1 VSNSKQSTKQSIK
14 RSLSRL
20 VAVQSLYQYNFY
32 QSDKDLLEISKQLLE
47 NYFLSEE
54 EEKPTSYLDKIDTE
68 LLESLLSGIILALE
82 NIDEEIKSFL
92 KDEWRAEDMP
102 DLMMPILR
110 LASFELKFM
119 KDTPTKVII
128 SEYVDLAA
136 CYYEEKKVNFINK
149 VLQNIADKNR

>member
-1 VSNSKQSTKQSIK
+1 MSNSKQSTKQSIK

-20 VAVQSLYQYNFY
+20 IAVQALYQYDFY
-32 QSDKDLLEISKQLLE
+32 QGDKDIRELAKQLSE

-54 EEKPTSYLDKIDTE
+54 EEKSTSYVDKIDGD
-68 LLESLLSGIILALE
+68 LLESLLSGIILVLP

-92 KDEWRAEDMP
+92 KGEWRVEDLP
-102 DLMMPILR
+102 DLMLPILR
-110 LASFELKFM
+110 FASFELKFM
-119 KDTPTKVII
+119 KNIPTKVVI

-136 CYYEEKKVNFINK
+136 CYYEEKKVTFINK

>member
-1 VSNSKQSTKQSIK
+1 MSILKQSTKQSTE

-32 QSDKDLLEISKQLLE
+32 QDDKDLLVISKQLLE
-47 NYFLSEE
+47 NYLLSED
-54 EEKPTSYLDKIDTE
+54 EEKPTSYLNKVDAN
-68 LLESLLSGIILALE
+68 LLESLLSGIILALP

-92 KDEWRAEDMP
+92 KDEWRAEDLP
-102 DLMMPILR
+102 DLIMPILR

-119 KDTPTKVII
+119 KDIPTKVII

-136 CYYEEKKVNFINK
+136 CYYEEKKVNFVNK